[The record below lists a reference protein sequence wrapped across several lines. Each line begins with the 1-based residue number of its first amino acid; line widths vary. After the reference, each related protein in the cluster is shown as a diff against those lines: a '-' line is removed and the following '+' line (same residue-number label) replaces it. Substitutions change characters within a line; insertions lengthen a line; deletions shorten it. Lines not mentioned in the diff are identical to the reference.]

1 RTQRNNDKTNI
12 EGMLSMWYSKHRKHF
27 LFAPLRC
34 VCFFEISKESMLFA
48 NQIKGT
54 GREFDRELDA

>member
-1 RTQRNNDKTNI
+1 
-12 EGMLSMWYSKHRKHF
+12 MLSMWYSKHRKHF